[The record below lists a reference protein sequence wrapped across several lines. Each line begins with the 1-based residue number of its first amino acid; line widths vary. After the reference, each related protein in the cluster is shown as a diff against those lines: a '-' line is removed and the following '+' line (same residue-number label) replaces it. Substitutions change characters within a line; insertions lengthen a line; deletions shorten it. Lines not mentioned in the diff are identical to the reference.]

1 MLLQYISYNSAV
13 TTALLERCENRAS
26 AWHSKQFSITLGWLF
41 HLGEHSLALAA
52 YYDICY
58 DMGKNKCECNR
69 QMVDSLDQISYG
81 EMTKWGQTI
90 RFLINTK
97 QKLVLGT
104 KKSKN
109 GKVVE

>member
-1 MLLQYISYNSAV
+1 MTFVMIWVKINV
-13 TTALLERCENRAS
+13 NVIDK
-26 AWHSKQFSITLGWLF
+26 WSIVL
-41 HLGEHSLALAA
+41 
-52 YYDICY
+52 
-58 DMGKNKCECNR
+58 
-69 QMVDSLDQISYG
+69 ISYG